1 MVMEYKSVKFDL
13 KEVNNEKNVFEG
25 YASVFHN
32 KDSHGDIIEP
42 NAFTKTINERGHRI
56 KVLWQHDMFTPIGK
70 AIDLKEDNYG
80 LYVKAQISE
89 TPEGKRAMT
98 LIKDGVID
106 ELSIGYSVVKDEFDT
121 ELEVRRLKEIK
132 LFEFSPVTFASN
144 DQAVITGAKYQQ
156 QLANSLMQLNGGL
169 GSGVPLTKANEEL
182 VRNTIQSL
190 EKLLGEMKNNNSS
203 NNIDNNIDSN
213 YNMDKDISE
222 LVEEIKLDTN
232 TFSFD

>member
-1 MVMEYKSVKFDL
+1 MRIEYKSVGFDL
-13 KEVNNEKNVFEG
+13 KDVDKEKNIFEG

-56 KVLWQHDMFTPIGK
+56 KVLWQHDVYTPIGK
-70 AIDLKEDNYG
+70 AIELKEDNYG
-80 LYVKAQISE
+80 LYVKAKISD
-89 TPEGKRAMT
+89 TPEGQRAMT

-106 ELSIGYSVVKDEFDT
+106 ELSIGYSVVKDEYDT

-169 GSGVPLTKANEEL
+169 NGGVPLTKENEEMIQK
-182 VRNTIQSL
+182 TIQSL
-190 EKLLGEMKNNNSS
+190 QTLLGQMKNYNIN
-203 NNIDNNIDSN
+203 NNIDNDINND
-213 YNMDKDISE
+213 YNKDDEVDIAKM
-222 LVEEIKLDTN
+222 VGEIKG
-232 TFSFD
+232 F